1 MIFDEDYALEKST
14 SFTNLIVYD
23 LIISME
29 NTGGDESCIN
39 GNNEIQNTRINN
51 MVRAGILDSDQ
62 HEKND
67 AVKQIH
73 QQKYIY
79 ASSTVH

>member
-73 QQKYIY
+73 QN
-79 ASSTVH
+79 

>member
-1 MIFDEDYALEKST
+1 
-14 SFTNLIVYD
+14 
-23 LIISME
+23 ME

-39 GNNEIQNTRINN
+39 GNNEIHNTRINN

-79 ASSTVH
+79 ASSIGHYTTHHITFNGMARILVFVNS